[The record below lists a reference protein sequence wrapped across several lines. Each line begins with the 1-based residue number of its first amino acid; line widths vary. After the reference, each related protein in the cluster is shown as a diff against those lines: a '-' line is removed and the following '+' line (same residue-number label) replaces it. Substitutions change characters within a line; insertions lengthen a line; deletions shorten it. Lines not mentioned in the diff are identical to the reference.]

1 MPSSCTQPSAIAQP
15 PLLAHCLANHS
26 AELHFIRDTC
36 RTIMTAGGGMSGHHT
51 VHVMVTAI
59 GTGSEKE
66 IGNVTGTGTE
76 IGRGIGSAL

>member
-1 MPSSCTQPSAIAQP
+1 
-15 PLLAHCLANHS
+15 
-26 AELHFIRDTC
+26 
-36 RTIMTAGGGMSGHHT
+36 MTAGGGMSGHHT

-66 IGNVTGTGTE
+66 IGNVTGTE